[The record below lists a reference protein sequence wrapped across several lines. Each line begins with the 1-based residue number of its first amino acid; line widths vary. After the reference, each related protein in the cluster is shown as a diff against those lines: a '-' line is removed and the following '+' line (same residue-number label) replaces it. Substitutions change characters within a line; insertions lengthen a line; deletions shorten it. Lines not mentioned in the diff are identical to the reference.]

1 MKSLTASN
9 HPETAIKTQ
18 MFKVSE
24 LRLIPPEQWV
34 IDRMEDYGY
43 NESFENVGM
52 LFPIIVSTH
61 NPVWVQTRLKGKC
74 PHHFDEEN
82 KIIEGYYV
90 HAGNKR
96 VLWAKKNGYDEIEGY
111 LCDDQVDKVTLK
123 SLMHIDHKEITR

>member
-43 NESFENVGM
+43 NESRDYG
-52 LFPIIVSTH
+52 
-61 NPVWVQTRLKGKC
+61 
-74 PHHFDEEN
+74 
-82 KIIEGYYV
+82 
-90 HAGNKR
+90 
-96 VLWAKKNGYDEIEGY
+96 
-111 LCDDQVDKVTLK
+111 
-123 SLMHIDHKEITR
+123 